1 MSNAYVLGLSG
12 GYGHDPAAAL
22 VRGSS
27 IVAAAEE
34 ERFTRRKHAFGQVP
48 VNAAAYCL
56 AAAGIG
62 LEDLDCVA
70 IAWQP
75 EHPPPWP
82 TKLHEDL
89 LDHPFFQGRRRPP
102 VEIVSHPLA
111 HATVAFQSSAFEEA
125 AVLIIDGQGDGI
137 STTLAHGGRDGVALL
152 DHYGIEDSIG
162 FFYWAL
168 TTHLGWEWGE
178 EGKVMGLAPYGTNE
192 QGPAAFELRPE
203 GYAARVRPAPADGHF
218 RRGRATLAAW
228 RQFLDEHHGSQ
239 STVRY
244 PVDPLT
250 QRPRRALE
258 ITDRERAIA
267 AWGQGELER
276 VVRHLAHLIV
286 ERTGCPNL
294 VLGGGSAYNCT
305 ANGRLRAEA
314 GINDVYLFP
323 ASGDAGTSVGAALA
337 VACPD
342 GGRSRNEPLDHAA
355 FGPAFDDD
363 DVARL
368 LRDSGIAARRSAD
381 VCSEA
386 AELIASDRIVA
397 WFQGRMEL
405 GPRALGHRSILAS
418 PRCHETRDRVNA
430 IKGREGWRPLAPSLL
445 AEAAG
450 EYLVDPRPA
459 PFMLTAT
466 MVREERRDGIPA
478 VVHVDGSCR
487 PQTVM
492 RDAGTR
498 YAGLLARLGELTG
511 VPVVLN
517 TSFNIGDEPIVLSP
531 RDAIRSFFASGL
543 EALVIGDSIVE
554 KRA

>member
-1 MSNAYVLGLSG
+1 MYVLGLSG

-22 VRGSS
+22 VKGSS

-48 VNAAAYCL
+48 VNSAAYCL
-56 AAAGIG
+56 AAAGIE

-82 TKLHEDL
+82 TMLHEDL
-89 LDHPFFQGRRRPP
+89 LAHPFFQGQRRPP

-111 HATVAFQSSAFEEA
+111 HATVAFQCSAFEEA
-125 AVLIIDGQGDGI
+125 AVLIVDGQGDGI
-137 STTLAHGGRDGVALL
+137 STTLAHGGRDGIALL
-152 DHYGIEDSIG
+152 EHYGIEDSIG

-168 TTHLGWEWGE
+168 TTYLGWEWGE
-178 EGKVMGLAPYGTNE
+178 EGKVMGLAPYGTH
-192 QGPAAFELRPE
+192 QRAPTAFELRRE
-203 GYAARVRPAPADGHF
+203 GYAACVHPASADGHF
-218 RRGRATLAAW
+218 QRGRATVAAW
-228 RQFLDEHHGSQ
+228 RQYLDEHHGSPLR
-239 STVRY
+239 TRY

-267 AWGQGELER
+267 AWGQGEFER
-276 VVRHLAHLIV
+276 VLRHLAHVVV

-337 VACPD
+337 IAVPD
-342 GGRSRNEPLDHAA
+342 GSRSRDEPLDHAA

-363 DVARL
+363 DVAQFL
-368 LRDSGIAARRSAD
+368 HDSGIAARRSAD

-386 AELIASDRIVA
+386 AELIASDRIIA

-405 GPRALGHRSILAS
+405 GPRALGNRSILAL
-418 PRCHETRDRVNA
+418 PRGHKTRDRVNA
-430 IKGREGWRPLAPSLL
+430 IKGREAWRPLAPSLL
-445 AEAAG
+445 AEAAP

-466 MVREERRDGIPA
+466 TVREERRDKIPA

-487 PQTVM
+487 PQTVA

-511 VPVVLN
+511 VPVLLN

-554 KRA
+554 KRAQR